1 VQNKHTWAPLLI
13 FHKAHH
19 LEDNKELPS
28 IENINLNPTQP
39 QPTHNTKQ
47 HKHGARGKH
56 QIVRIISRVVI
67 GCLQVRVQPSPEA
80 PVIGLNVAFNS

>member
-1 VQNKHTWAPLLI
+1 MQTKHIGAPPALLY
-13 FHKAHH
+13 KACH
-19 LEDNKELPS
+19 LEDNKVLPS

-56 QIVRIISRVVI
+56 QIVRVISSMVISR
-67 GCLQVRVQPSPEA
+67 LQVGVQARTKPPNNTSA
-80 PVIGLNVAFNS
+80 HRT